1 MPRELPCLISGV
13 PSRQVTGRLSASS
26 ADFGTGEVVAAS
38 LNAMGGLH
46 LTSGSSEDVQVTP
59 GAGGQLKLH
68 SDLWMG
74 ATVLRV
80 GDLIHVNGSGTIVA
94 GNLEVDAVRSS
105 IRSVA
110 GDITM
115 TPADKV
121 LVQQTGG
128 SADVM
133 LQGASAQLILEGT
146 TESFLL
152 RTTAA
157 GQLALA
163 GTNPD
168 SGL

>member
-105 IRSVA
+105 IRPS
-110 GDITM
+110 
-115 TPADKV
+115 
-121 LVQQTGG
+121 
-128 SADVM
+128 
-133 LQGASAQLILEGT
+133 
-146 TESFLL
+146 
-152 RTTAA
+152 
-157 GQLALA
+157 
-163 GTNPD
+163 
-168 SGL
+168 